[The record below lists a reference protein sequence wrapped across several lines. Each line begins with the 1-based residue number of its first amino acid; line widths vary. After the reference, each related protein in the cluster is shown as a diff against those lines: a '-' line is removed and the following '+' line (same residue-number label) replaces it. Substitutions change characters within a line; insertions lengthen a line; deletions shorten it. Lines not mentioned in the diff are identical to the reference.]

1 MGFYWLSL
9 PSADYEFK
17 YLLKRIQISRTT
29 RPDIVLVTGGSDP
42 DATYRNYQRFFGR
55 IMDRKHGYFPN
66 GLSSDTVE
74 QITEWLE

>member
-1 MGFYWLSL
+1 
-9 PSADYEFK
+9 
-17 YLLKRIQISRTT
+17 
-29 RPDIVLVTGGSDP
+29 VLVTGGSDP